1 MNPQKYLEGQDTMDA
16 IEGLRITQT
25 PLSPLRSKLQKA
37 QFEWPP
43 GTLTYFLPVNMLTEL
58 VTELNVREELL
69 FMVPEINKKQLD
81 HYAKWICSDSKKL
94 FAILLCEFGSNATV
108 ICSLLNEITD
118 KDLPF
123 TRILLGD
130 NTEHPGR
137 KNHAKCHRTNH
148 RSCGIPILSD
158 WHQMDILKLCKGQW
172 LALAPVFQSSS
183 GEIPQLD
190 LHRNTLLPFTEDQ
203 ELNPIS
209 VRGGG
214 YGEVWAVRIHPG
226 HQNLLHSTHPKVT
239 TPPRQ
244 PLESIG

>member
-1 MNPQKYLEGQDTMDA
+1 MNPQNDLEDQDIMDG
-16 IEGLRITQT
+16 IDELYSTTT
-25 PLSPLRSKLQKA
+25 PLSPLRNKLQKA

-43 GTLTYFLPVNMLTEL
+43 GELTYVLPINKLTEL
-58 VTELNVREELL
+58 ITESNVREELL
-69 FMVPEINKKQLD
+69 YMVPDMNKKLLD
-81 HYAKWICSDSKKL
+81 RCSKLICSDSKKL
-94 FAILLCEFGSNATV
+94 FAILVCSFGSEAKV
-108 ICSLLNEITD
+108 ICSLLKDEVTD

-130 NTEHPGR
+130 TEHPGR
-137 KNHAKCHRTNH
+137 KNHLKCHKADH
-148 RSCGIPILSD
+148 RSCGIRRLSD
-158 WHQMDILKLCKGQW
+158 WHQMDIQKLCKRQW
-172 LALAPVFQSSS
+172 LALAPIFRSSP

-226 HQNLLHSTHPKVT
+226 HQNLLPSTHPKVIA
-239 TPPRQ
+239 PPEI
-244 PLESIG
+244 L

>member
-1 MNPQKYLEGQDTMDA
+1 MNPQNYFEDQDIMDE
-16 IEGLRITQT
+16 IDRLYITQA

-43 GTLTYFLPVNMLTEL
+43 GGLTYVLPINMLTEL
-58 VTELNVREELL
+58 VTESNVREELL
-69 FMVPEINKKQLD
+69 FMIPRMENKLLERCIKL
-81 HYAKWICSDSKKL
+81 ICSDSKKL
-94 FAILLCEFGSNATV
+94 FAILVCGFGTDAKV
-108 ICSLLNEITD
+108 ICGLLKDKVTD
-118 KDLPF
+118 EDLPF

-130 NTEHPGR
+130 TERPGR
-137 KNHAKCHRTNH
+137 KNHVKCHSADH
-148 RSCGIPILSD
+148 RSCGIPRLSD
-158 WHQMDILKLCKGQW
+158 WHQMDIQKLCKDQW
-172 LALAPVFQSSS
+172 LALAPVFQSFS

-226 HQNLLHSTHPKVT
+226 HQNLLHSTHPKVIT
-239 TPPRQ
+239 HP
-244 PLESIG
+244 ESI